1 MTDSPE
7 TRQNPLMTVV
17 TPELVQ
23 RIVAQFPVSLY
34 GMHGVNH
41 WARVLENGLALAKL
55 TGARE
60 DVVQLFAVFHDSRRI
75 NEGTDPAHGRR
86 GADLAKAVRGEWFE
100 LDDSGMFALWE
111 ACAYHSDGLFEHSD
125 PTVATCWDA
134 DRLDLGR
141 VGIRPDPRKLCTDA
155 ARDPKVMG
163 WAVPRGSNGHVP
175 DWVRDTW
182 GLAAPARP

>member
-1 MTDSPE
+1 MTDSGKV
-7 TRQNPLMTVV
+7 RQNLGMSIA
-17 TPELVQ
+17 TPGLIQ

-34 GMHGVNH
+34 GMHGVTH

-86 GADLAKAVRGEWFE
+86 GADLAKQVRGDWFE

-111 ACAYHSDGLFEHSD
+111 ACAYHSDGRAAHTD
-125 PTVATCWDA
+125 PTIATCWDA

-155 ARDPKVMG
+155 ARDPKVMR
-163 WAVPRGSNGHVP
+163 WAVPRGDAGQLP
-175 DWVRDTW
+175 DLVRDLW
-182 GLAAPARP
+182 GLAAPAR